1 MAFPNNNYPRS
12 NGGPRGDRPPQEPA
26 KPVFDVSTLSQ
37 TNYVQLAES
46 VILAHKKLAESAVL
60 AHKNSNDRVLI
71 STTQLRGLF
80 ALLTEVREILRVR
93 QTDALDETLQSRVQY
108 IKMRFV
114 YAAGRGEKGVPEFMT
129 QSSLIGCLDAVKDSA
144 KQFELVCKYMEAL
157 VAYHKFYINK

>member
-1 MAFPNNNYPRS
+1 MAFQNNSFSRN
-12 NGGPRGDRPPQEPA
+12 NGGQRGGYQQSEPA
-26 KPVFDVSTLSQ
+26 KPVFDVETLSQ
-37 TNYVQLAES
+37 TNYVQLAEK
-46 VILAHKKLAESAVL
+46 VIQT
-60 AHKNSNDRVLI
+60 HKNHNERDLI